1 MVLSITMI
9 IAFIFV
15 IIALSTKEEKT
26 TKVVR
31 YLRYLIGII
40 GLIYV
45 IYIMTCGF
53 RSTPYIEDN
62 IQTYSVE
69 KIWVRGK
76 PQYFVVYIV
85 DNNAELVNVTEL
97 DINYNSDKNAIQVY
111 KKDLPDFLL
120 DDNSALKAVIYTTDS
135 PDNEESDMLKSLKK

>member
-1 MVLSITMI
+1 
-9 IAFIFV
+9 
-15 IIALSTKEEKT
+15 
-26 TKVVR
+26 
-31 YLRYLIGII
+31 
-40 GLIYV
+40 
-45 IYIMTCGF
+45 MTCGF

-111 KKDLPDFLL
+111 KKGLPDFLL

-135 PDNEESDMLKSLKK
+135 PDNEESDDLDYLKNH